1 MGTRESSAASTQVV
15 AFEMQKEELILDE
28 YTESLIIYKG
38 GSVRT
43 DFVGK
48 RVAEGEKTTC
58 ISGNNCDGA
67 SQSATSRGED
77 SSDKNRED
85 YEQRMERRRL
95 ANREAARR
103 SRIRRQQECEKL
115 RATAEILESEIA
127 QIPRDIWRLSEQI
140 EKLKEE
146 NDSIFDEL
154 EKKYG
159 ADAVSDLRAVKDSLE
174 GKGKDTDPKTPSRD
188 S

>member
-1 MGTRESSAASTQVV
+1 M

-67 SQSATSRGED
+67 SQR
-77 SSDKNRED
+77 
-85 YEQRMERRRL
+85 Y
-95 ANREAARR
+95 
-103 SRIRRQQECEKL
+103 C
-115 RATAEILESEIA
+115 
-127 QIPRDIWRLSEQI
+127 
-140 EKLKEE
+140 
-146 NDSIFDEL
+146 
-154 EKKYG
+154 
-159 ADAVSDLRAVKDSLE
+159 
-174 GKGKDTDPKTPSRD
+174 
-188 S
+188 